1 MIEIR
6 ELTKTFGTAGIRDV
20 SFVCR
25 PGTVTGFLG
34 PNGAGKSTTLRLLC
48 ELYTPDSGTATIDG
62 VPYSRLPQP
71 GRRVG
76 VMLDPAAMHGGRSGR
91 ETLALSAAVLGAD
104 QGRVSQILEIVGLD
118 AKAAAKRVGIYSLGL
133 RQRLALGHALLGDPG
148 ILVLD
153 EPANGLDPQGIHW
166 MRTLLREF
174 ADRGGT
180 VLLSSHLLHE
190 VEAVADRLV
199 IINAGRIVADG
210 TPAELQG
217 ARTTV
222 VRALDPSALTA
233 ALHAAGQSYSGSSDG
248 ALYVNADTE
257 LVGRVAASAGVVLT
271 ELRPRG
277 TDLEELFLTL
287 TASAAGANLGR
298 TR

>member
-48 ELYTPDSGTATIDG
+48 ELYTPDSGPATIDG

-104 QGRVSQILEIVGLD
+104 QGRVSQILEIVG
-118 AKAAAKRVGIYSLGL
+118 R
-133 RQRLALGHALLGDPG
+133 
-148 ILVLD
+148 
-153 EPANGLDPQGIHW
+153 
-166 MRTLLREF
+166 
-174 ADRGGT
+174 
-180 VLLSSHLLHE
+180 
-190 VEAVADRLV
+190 
-199 IINAGRIVADG
+199 
-210 TPAELQG
+210 
-217 ARTTV
+217 
-222 VRALDPSALTA
+222 
-233 ALHAAGQSYSGSSDG
+233 
-248 ALYVNADTE
+248 
-257 LVGRVAASAGVVLT
+257 
-271 ELRPRG
+271 
-277 TDLEELFLTL
+277 
-287 TASAAGANLGR
+287 AGAHTYVLQSQ
-298 TR
+298 